1 MSTIINHIYSNY
13 LRVPRHCSQKERQ
26 RRNKR
31 YIDWKGKNKLSS
43 YTCIIIINLK
53 NPKEYTNNRSIYL
66 EPLKDA
72 GDGVRYLLR
81 YTLCGVLLTCWAF
94 CLPALQLH
102 WPFRQWLGCLGCPF
116 CPSEERFWEVHWASG
131 LIPGSPCVSGAA
143 QERQAVGTIWPFAR
157 FLFCG

>member
-53 NPKEYTNNRSIYL
+53 NPKEYTNNRSNKRLQQGCKIQDQCIIIKSV
-66 EPLKDA
+66 PIHQQPNKTNFFKDINLK
-72 GDGVRYLLR
+72 
-81 YTLCGVLLTCWAF
+81 
-94 CLPALQLH
+94 
-102 WPFRQWLGCLGCPF
+102 
-116 CPSEERFWEVHWASG
+116 
-131 LIPGSPCVSGAA
+131 
-143 QERQAVGTIWPFAR
+143 
-157 FLFCG
+157 